1 MPARTSAKT
10 HKRHRPKSRVKPRK
24 SKPRKRTARKN
35 GKREKPTRRRRVRG
49 GGPKPKADGKA
60 TGSETDPDS
69 ETETITLEQ
78 LLEELE
84 HAYKYSEES
93 REQIQKDLKGYD
105 NSTRAGRK
113 RIKSYYEDIQE
124 RIEGHINKYLS
135 DQHAE
140 ELKDIKKEHE
150 EETDKFS
157 AMWRNPTSRAN
168 ESYAAE
174 AWENAEVDQRAANIM
189 IENSHRAEHA
199 RMDEMIIKRWDKGW
213 RQAVEDYKPPVAA
226 AGAGVQRTLTQIL
239 SEDYPIPVAAHT
251 MSNGF
256 FEDDHLHARGMI
268 EEWDAAWD
276 EADKEEYKAS
286 VEYTR
291 DQERKRKEDAKK
303 ANEEQK
309 RKQTEDANEAE
320 RARIA
325 ALPPREDRKAAMR
338 RRMKENAMKL
348 AGQWPP
354 APPPAPPAAP
364 PPAPP
369 AAPPPAPP
377 VAPVTQAEAD
387 AMVAANPNLSI
398 AESRTYPGR
407 FYVSDLMSDTRI
419 WILK

>member
-35 GKREKPTRRRRVRG
+35 GKRGKPTRRRRVRG

-84 HAYKYSEES
+84 HAYKYSDES
-93 REQIQKDLKGYD
+93 RKQIQEDLKGYD
-105 NSTRAGRK
+105 NSTRADRK

-124 RIEGHINKYLS
+124 GIEERINKYLS

-140 ELKDIKKEHE
+140 ELTDMKKEHDS
-150 EETDKFS
+150 ETGKYS
-157 AMWRNPTSRAN
+157 EAWRNPTSSAN
-168 ESYAAE
+168 KSYAAE
-174 AWENAEVDQRAANIM
+174 AWDNAEEVQSADKRM

-199 RMDEMIIKRWDKGW
+199 RMDEMIIKRWNRGW

-226 AGAGVQRTLTQIL
+226 AGAGRQRTLTQIL

-256 FEDDHLHARGMI
+256 FEDDDLSARYMI

-276 EADKEEYKAS
+276 AANDDEYKAS
-286 VEYTR
+286 
-291 DQERKRKEDAKK
+291 A
-303 ANEEQK
+303 
-309 RKQTEDANEAE
+309 
-320 RARIA
+320 
-325 ALPPREDRKAAMR
+325 
-338 RRMKENAMKL
+338 
-348 AGQWPP
+348 
-354 APPPAPPAAP
+354 
-364 PPAPP
+364 
-369 AAPPPAPP
+369 
-377 VAPVTQAEAD
+377 
-387 AMVAANPNLSI
+387 
-398 AESRTYPGR
+398 
-407 FYVSDLMSDTRI
+407 
-419 WILK
+419 